1 MNPES
6 EEQITAWAVRYLA
19 GELDGAELDELST
32 ALESSSEARLVF
44 DEVSQQAYALSD
56 AGEAQ
61 ISQQPP
67 ARTHPER
74 PPWAMVAMTIAAAIA
89 MMFVLFNSHPESAKD
104 VAQLSVGESQVSL
117 LLDESGDLVRRV
129 SSGEALTIK
138 SGQGFRLDDH
148 GATVEALY
156 PDGSRLSVF
165 GQAEVRLDESETG
178 GKRIV
183 VSLGQIE
190 AEVAP
195 QPAGKPLIIK
205 TPASFIE
212 VLGTRLEVTAD
223 AETTQVAVSSGKVAL
238 LRNSDGARIE
248 IPSGKRAQ
256 ITGSDKEP
264 LSVETVPKLSE
275 EWEANFDDRLPESWK
290 CGKWLPEQGA
300 VLAHPNPSK
309 GYDKF
314 SISSGN
320 AWRDGLHSYF
330 QIHEDSVLHL
340 TYKMERPGW
349 FQIMLNLRGT
359 PDSTAGTSNV
369 FYKNSGKW
377 NQGLAPGEW
386 RTIHIPLKD
395 YSKFMGRHQKPKVI
409 DLTGLAAFQIYLSS
423 HEDDHGLVVDR
434 IWVTREPAGSSKT
447 KSE

>member
-6 EEQITAWAVRYLA
+6 EEQIIAWTVRYLA
-19 GELDGAELDELST
+19 GELDGAELDQLST
-32 ALESSSEARLVF
+32 ALESSSEARSVF

-61 ISQQPP
+61 FSQHPP

-74 PPWAMVAMTIAAAIA
+74 PHWGMVAMAIAAAVA
-89 MMFVLFNSHPESAKD
+89 MMFVLFNGQPETPKE
-104 VAQLSVGESQVSL
+104 VAQIRVGESQVSL

-129 SSGEALTIK
+129 APGSTLPIQA
-138 SGQGFRLDDH
+138 GQGFKLEDH
-148 GATVEALY
+148 GATLEALY

-165 GQAEVRLDESETG
+165 GHAEVRLHERETG
-178 GKRIV
+178 GKRIA
-183 VSLGQIE
+183 VSSGQF
-190 AEVAP
+190 EVEVTP
-195 QPAGKPLIIK
+195 QPHGKPLIIQ
-205 TPASFIE
+205 TPTSSIE

-223 AETTQVAVSSGKVAL
+223 AESTQVAVSSGKVAL
-238 LRNSDGARIE
+238 VRYSDSARIE
-248 IPSGKRAQ
+248 IPAGKRSQAS
-256 ITGSDKEP
+256 GSDQEP
-264 LSVETVPKLSE
+264 LSLKAVPELRG
-275 EWEANFDDRLPESWK
+275 EWEADFDDELPDGWK

-300 VLAHPNPSK
+300 VLAHPNPNK

-320 AWRDGLHSYF
+320 AWRDGHHSYF

-359 PDSTAGTSNV
+359 PDSTTGTGNV

-377 NQGLAPGEW
+377 NRGLAPGEW

-395 YSKFMGRHQKPKVI
+395 YSKFIGKHQKPKVI